1 MVNLFTS
8 TGIGVV
14 LLYNMVRYISMY
26 MWILLEYKD
35 THELLWWSVCVI
47 VKTKDGSF
55 VLHFLAVGCEVG
67 EVGADIKYTSILID
81 ARLGGE

>member
-26 MWILLEYKD
+26 MCILLEYKD
-35 THELLWWSVCVI
+35 TH
-47 VKTKDGSF
+47 G
-55 VLHFLAVGCEVG
+55 G
-67 EVGADIKYTSILID
+67 EVSVL
-81 ARLGGE
+81 